1 MFSLTKA
8 FLNWSNDHFEIN
20 SCAWILI
27 DKNPKLIIN
36 IIKSW
41 MKLTYIKD
49 SKALEKKYIEILKG
63 NLDPT
68 KGYLVRL

>member
-1 MFSLTKA
+1 
-8 FLNWSNDHFEIN
+8 
-20 SCAWILI
+20 
-27 DKNPKLIIN
+27 
-36 IIKSW
+36 